1 MRVCFLLLSI
11 LIMSVQLTAQDNC
24 KIYFNGDWSFD
35 HKFEAFEGFTTAYNR
50 YYNYNEDGVSKG
62 EIKIIIEDQLHGGP
76 DPSPEQMATLQFICD
91 NQDYIRSV
99 LLDTSVYDF
108 QDYLYEIIGGEFL
121 TNRELE
127 NLEPLNM
134 KNLMS
139 PEELYIH
146 SVHKDGYA
154 YFGIEGYCVWEADE
168 GFGFLFHKK
177 RILEAD
183 VSFVATETGPIEADL
198 GYEIPSLYD
207 SLKSIKQYGNKI
219 EPKPK
224 LITPHPK
231 YGKLKPT
238 EVCENQLYVNKL
250 ISYGHIEEVISLHQ
264 QKAINIQDSIS
275 QYSVRDLLT
284 LAVQFNQKELVE
296 YFLDN
301 ARQPLDLR
309 NALGSAAKNY
319 NREFVEL
326 LLARG
331 ADLNAL
337 SRRHGMVLDQVI
349 PNYRRYKASFITVQ
363 EEEKEVFIEWL
374 RSKGAI
380 TSLELF
386 DSYYKERNFK
396 ELTLFL
402 ESSSRSTLHKRLSEL
417 LKENLKS
424 GDEEMAI
431 FLFKHLHCRNSYKK
445 SWLREAVDLE
455 DKLLVEYC
463 LEQGAEFYKSYPKDR
478 PYFRRTIL
486 DIVQEK
492 IERGREDRLAK
503 LKEIES
509 YLISHGAKTYDE
521 LINEVFDNSDEV
533 IKDSLALHI
542 ERNRKQ
548 ADLSVLIEKSIK
560 RDKIDLAKYFLDLPN
575 LNSARMKLAILSGS
589 QELVTY
595 MLDQGIDINYSSFW
609 VTPFE
614 ELMHKVERDSTAY
627 SESYV
632 NWLKSKGASDMD
644 AIVERFIKA
653 GQLDSIINYSPIIP
667 YERRR
672 LSRYL
677 SIAVKYDQDEIA
689 DHFYNEVY
697 SPQLP
702 FAAIELK
709 DLKLLDYFLAKGIS
723 HNHMFYNRSLI
734 DDTASSQSRNPSPE
748 DITSL
753 NLIKE
758 RLLSLGAQSA
768 KQIVLPLI
776 KRGDIEAI
784 NQMFEQ
790 RKLSSHVSPFSHW
803 MIKGAFQYQD
813 PEFAFE
819 TYRNIVMNPSQYLH
833 SSVVFRNIQLTDY
846 ILNQGYD
853 INKLDYDK
861 TVLDKLENLLKYWK
875 DEEYE
880 EGMKLYDWLVS
891 KGAKK
896 RGGE

>member
-1 MRVCFLLLSI
+1 
-11 LIMSVQLTAQDNC
+11 VQLTAQDNC

-62 EIKIIIEDQLHGGP
+62 DIKVIIEDQLDGGP

-108 QDYLYEIIGGEFL
+108 QDYLYEIIGGEYL

-146 SVHKDGYA
+146 SAHKDGYA
-154 YFGIEGYCVWEADE
+154 YFGIEGYCIWEPDE

-219 EPKPK
+219 EPRPK

-250 ISYGHIEEVISLHQ
+250 ISYGHIEEVKLLHQ
-264 QKAINIQDSIS
+264 QNAINIQDSIS
-275 QYSVRDLLT
+275 QYSVKDLLSI
-284 LAVQFNQKELVE
+284 AVHFNQKELVE
-296 YFLDN
+296 YFLGN
-301 ARQPLDLR
+301 ARQQLDLR
-309 NALGSAAKNY
+309 SALGSAAKNY

-326 LLARG
+326 LLANG
-331 ADLNAL
+331 ANLNAV
-337 SRRHGMVLDQVI
+337 SRSHGLVLDQVI
-349 PNYRRYKASFITVQ
+349 PNYRRYKASFITAQ
-363 EEEKEVFIEWL
+363 EEEKEVFVEWL

-386 DSYYKERNFK
+386 DSYYENRNYK

-417 LKENLKS
+417 LKENLAS
-424 GDEEMAI
+424 SDEEMAI
-431 FLFKHLHCRNSYKK
+431 YLFKHLHCRNSYKK

-463 LEQGAEFYKSYPKDR
+463 LEQGAEFYKSYSSSR

-492 IERGREDRLAK
+492 IECGREDRLAK

-542 ERNRKQ
+542 ERNRKH

-560 RDKIDLAKYFLDLPN
+560 RDKIDLAKYFLGLPN

-653 GQLDSIINYSPIIP
+653 GQLDSIINYSPIQAF
-667 YERRR
+667 YQGR
-672 LSRYL
+672 LSRCL
-677 SIAVKYDQDEIA
+677 SLALEYDQKEIA
-689 DHFYNEVY
+689 DYFYNSPY
-697 SPQLP
+697 SRDLP
-702 FAAIELK
+702 SVAISSKNLGLLNYLLSKGLSPNYMSFEK
-709 DLKLLDYFLAKGIS
+709 TLLDRTEY
-723 HNHMFYNRSLI
+723 SL
-734 DDTASSQSRNPSPE
+734 SRNKSEE
-748 DITSL
+748 DSAKL
-753 NLIKE
+753 HLIKE
-758 RLLSLGAQSA
+758 RLLSLDAQSA
-768 KQIVLPLI
+768 KEIVLPLI
-776 KRGDIEAI
+776 KQGDIETI
-784 NQMFEQ
+784 RQMFE
-790 RKLSSHVSPFSHW
+790 RRELSSPVSPFSNW
-803 MIKGAFQYQD
+803 IIETAFQYQN

-819 TYRNIVMNPSQYLH
+819 IYKHFVSNSSQYLH
-833 SSVVFRNIQLTDY
+833 SSIVFRNIQLTDH
-846 ILNQGYD
+846 ILSQGFD
-853 INKLDYDK
+853 INESRHGK
-861 TVLDKLENLLKYWK
+861 TVLDNLESKLSYWK
-875 DEEYE
+875 DENYT
-880 EGMKLYDWLVS
+880 EGKALYDWLVS

-896 RGGE
+896 RGRE